1 MPLAGLFG
9 CSASCIALPCP
20 VSNLGPVDVRCLLID
35 DSPEFL
41 ASAAR
46 LLESQGIDVV
56 GCATSTREGLE
67 LVGELEPNL
76 ALVDIELG
84 DEDGIALAQ
93 QLETY
98 APSVRVVLISA
109 YDPADVSE
117 LIVESRAVGFLPKSA
132 LSADAIAALL

>member
-1 MPLAGLFG
+1 M
-9 CSASCIALPCP
+9 
-20 VSNLGPVDVRCLLID
+20 VDVRCLLID

-56 GCATSTREGLE
+56 GCATSTGEALT
-67 LVGELEPNL
+67 LVAALEPNL

-93 QLETY
+93 QLEVR
-98 APSVRVVLISA
+98 APSMRVVLISA
-109 YDPADVSE
+109 HDPADVGE
-117 LIVESRAVGFLPKSA
+117 LIVESRAAGFLPKSA
-132 LSADAIAALL
+132 LGADAIATLL

>member
-1 MPLAGLFG
+1 MRDLEA
-9 CSASCIALPCP
+9 
-20 VSNLGPVDVRCLLID
+20 VDVRCLLID

-46 LLESQGIDVV
+46 LLESQGLDVV
-56 GCATSTREGLE
+56 GCATSAREALE
-67 LVGELEPNL
+67 LMGKLEPNL

-93 QLETY
+93 QLEAH

-109 YDPADVSE
+109 HDPADVSE
-117 LIVESRAVGFLPKSA
+117 LIGESRAVGFLPKSA
-132 LSADAIAALL
+132 LGADAIAALL